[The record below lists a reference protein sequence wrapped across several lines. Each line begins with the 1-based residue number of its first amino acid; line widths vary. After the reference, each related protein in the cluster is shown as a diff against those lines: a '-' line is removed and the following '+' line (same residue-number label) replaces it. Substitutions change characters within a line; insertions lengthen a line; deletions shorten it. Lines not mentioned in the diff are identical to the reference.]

1 MKKTIATVS
10 LLALAACNWDNY
22 PEAGGTLDRGNFGF
36 ATTNNQQIH
45 SGEKDYVVS
54 LANRFAT
61 EVNSTV
67 NFAFDSAQLDDQ
79 SRAVLRQQADWIR
92 QFPEVRFKVYGHT
105 DAVGSANYNYSLGK
119 RRANAVVRYLTSQG
133 ISRSRLEAVVSLGKS
148 QPLVVTQGRE
158 RKNRRTVT
166 EVTGFVQRHPTIL
179 DGKYAQIVYRDYI
192 ASAVP
197 PTGLTGLSG
206 TDFETGN

>member
-1 MKKTIATVS
+1 MKKIIATAS
-10 LLALAACNWDNY
+10 LIALSGCNWDNY
-22 PEAGGTLDRGNFGF
+22 PEAGGTLDRGNFGY
-36 ATTNNQQIH
+36 ATINNQQIQ
-45 SGEKDYVVS
+45 SGEKDYVVG

-61 EVNSTV
+61 EVNSTI

-79 SRAVLRQQADWIR
+79 ARAILRQQADWIR

-105 DAVGSANYNYSLGK
+105 DSVGSANYNHSLGK

-133 ISRSRLEAVVSLGKS
+133 ISRNRLEAVVSLGKT

-179 DGKYAQIVYRDYI
+179 DGKYAQVIYRDYI
-192 ASAVP
+192 ASAQA
-197 PTGLTGLSG
+197 PTVLSGLSG
-206 TDFETGN
+206 QEFGSAQ